1 MDKNKHTLRG
11 FTLIELMIVIAIIGI
26 LAAIALPA
34 YQDYMQKSANN
45 ACLSEAKGFINAGVA
60 EIGADGVM
68 DNTYTVKVCL
78 SVNPAAKLVQGA
90 TWDRTETIEF
100 VPQTRGTAALLKKV
114 SCKTRTGSCE
124 LVAP

>member
-1 MDKNKHTLRG
+1 MKKNKSTIRG

-26 LAAIALPA
+26 LAVIALPV
-34 YQDYMQKSANN
+34 YQDYMQKAANN
-45 ACLSEAKGFINAGVA
+45 ACLSEAKGFINTGVA
-60 EIGADGVM
+60 EIGTDGVM

>member
-1 MDKNKHTLRG
+1 MKKNKSTIRG

-68 DNTYTVKVCL
+68 ANTYTVKACL

-114 SCKTRTGSCE
+114 SCKTRTSSCE
-124 LVAP
+124 LVTP

>member
-1 MDKNKHTLRG
+1 MKKNKSTIRG

-34 YQDYMQKSANN
+34 YQDYMQKAANN

-60 EIGADGVM
+60 EIGTDGVM
-68 DNTYTVKVCL
+68 ANTYTVKACL
-78 SVNPAAKLVQGA
+78 SVNPATKLVRGA

>member
-1 MDKNKHTLRG
+1 MKKNKSTIRG

-26 LAAIALPA
+26 LAAIALPV
-34 YQDYMQKSANN
+34 YQDYMQKAANN
-45 ACLSEAKGFINAGVA
+45 ACLSEAKGFMNAGAA
-60 EIGADGVM
+60 EIGTDGAM
-68 DNTYTVKVCL
+68 INTYIVKSCL

-100 VPQTRGTAALLKKV
+100 MPHTRGTAALLKKV

>member
-1 MDKNKHTLRG
+1 MKKNKSTTRG
-11 FTLIELMIVIAIIGI
+11 FTLIELMIV
-26 LAAIALPA
+26 IALPA

>member
-1 MDKNKHTLRG
+1 MDKNKHALRG

-34 YQDYMQKSANN
+34 YQDYMQKAANN
-45 ACLSEAKGFINAGVA
+45 ACLSEAKGFINAGLA
-60 EIGADGVM
+60 EIGTDGVM
-68 DNTYTVKVCL
+68 TNTYIVKACL

-100 VPQTRGTAALLKKV
+100 MPHTRGTAALLKKV

-124 LVAP
+124 LVTP

>member
-1 MDKNKHTLRG
+1 MKKNESTIRG

-34 YQDYMQKSANN
+34 YQAYMQKSANN

-60 EIGADGVM
+60 EIGTDGVM
-68 DNTYTVKVCL
+68 ANTYTVKACL
-78 SVNPAAKLVQGA
+78 SVNPANKLVKGA

-100 VPQTRGTAALLKKV
+100 VPQSRGTVALLKKV